1 MKFILAIV
9 FIVIIGGL
17 GLYSHF
23 PKNEYVKS
31 SEEIVAGGHFFDNAQ
46 TDKKIV
52 YEKNGNRYLVTISE
66 FNNKSE
72 ARESF
77 MEKIEH
83 YKLNNRNNS
92 EKLLENGVYMFRGNN
107 GAGAFFISFNKQNI
121 DVEINLLEG
130 GSEDEFANWLIK
142 NY

>member
-1 MKFILAIV
+1 MKE
-9 FIVIIGGL
+9 
-17 GLYSHF
+17 
-23 PKNEYVKS
+23 ND
-31 SEEIVAGGHFFDNAQ
+31 EIVCGER
-46 TDKKIV
+46 TKVKP
-52 YEKNGNRYLVTISE
+52 GNRM
-66 FNNKSE
+66 K
-72 ARESF
+72 
-77 MEKIEH
+77 KIEH